1 MEIHQSQS
9 GMVNPMVGP
18 GGKGGNMQRG
28 DDRVGGGRGGGGG
41 HHLFLHP
48 VSESKQ
54 PIKRK
59 VLLLLHHLVLEVC
72 LLP

>member
-9 GMVNPMVGP
+9 GIVNLMVGP
-18 GGKGGNMQRG
+18 VGKGGNMQRG
-28 DDRVGGGRGGGGG
+28 DGGGGRGGGR
-41 HHLFLHP
+41 HLYLHP

>member
-28 DDRVGGGRGGGGG
+28 DGGGVEEEEEGTT
-41 HHLFLHP
+41 FFFTP
-48 VSESKQ
+48 
-54 PIKRK
+54 
-59 VLLLLHHLVLEVC
+59 
-72 LLP
+72 